1 MNKWMNCVFCSNPW
15 LWHTDSGGL
24 SYVLIQAPPKDC
36 VTTTVGFEI
45 LGGPLLQDQTLHFSQ
60 KILTVPIATNI
71 QVSVFESD

>member
-1 MNKWMNCVFCSNPW
+1 MSSVQIPDCDTQRGV
-15 LWHTDSGGL
+15 GL